1 MQQQDIFAAADRLAT
16 AGAKP
21 TLKALRK
28 ELGGGSY
35 RDLCPALRAWRETH
49 ESSAASVPQSV
60 ARRAREFGAQ
70 VWTLAASLAEERL
83 KADRSAMLREKAA
96 AGREHDEA
104 AELADRLTVELR
116 QARADLKRLQ
126 DHASAAEQ
134 AAAKRQGQLDQLGRQ
149 ADLDLRALREA
160 RAEASA
166 ARERAAQLQGQLD
179 ALRGQG

>member
-1 MQQQDIFAAADRLAT
+1 MKQQYIFAAADRLAA

-49 ESSAASVPQSV
+49 ENGAASVPQAV
-60 ARRAREFGAQ
+60 ACRASEFGAQ
-70 VWTLAASLAEERL
+70 VWILAAGLAEERL
-83 KADRSAMLREKAA
+83 KADRSAMLRAKAA
-96 AGREHDEA
+96 GEREHGEA
-104 AELADRLTVELR
+104 AELADRLTAELQ
-116 QARADLKRLQ
+116 QARADLKRLK
-126 DHASAAEQ
+126 DRASAAEQ
-134 AAAKRQGQLDQLGRQ
+134 SAAKQQGQLEQLRRQ
-149 ADLDLRALREA
+149 AELDARALREA

-166 ARERAAQLQGQLD
+166 ARERAAQLQGQID

>member
-1 MQQQDIFAAADRLAT
+1 MNRQDIFAAADRLAA

-49 ESSAASVPQSV
+49 ENGAASVPQAV

-70 VWTLAASLAEERL
+70 VWILAAGLAEERL
-83 KADRSAMLREKAA
+83 NDR
-96 AGREHDEA
+96 
-104 AELADRLTVELR
+104 
-116 QARADLKRLQ
+116 
-126 DHASAAEQ
+126 ASAAEQ
-134 AAAKRQGQLDQLGRQ
+134 SAAKQQGQLEQLRRQ
-149 ADLDLRALREA
+149 AELDARALREA